1 MDLGQ
6 VLPVLLVVVGIAAA
20 LLLVGALV
28 LRDTARAAILL
39 SAFIAFFFGY
49 RHVVILTAGTPL
61 AGRPTQALWVLLGVV
76 ALVLAWRGGRALRTA
91 TRAFNAL
98 GFGLVLVALIAIVP
112 HEVEQF
118 TDRLGSG
125 ARAAG
130 LACARRAHPRGG
142 LAAAARHLGPGLRPL
157 RLRGIAAAQLRD
169 RGAAHA
175 VARGS
180 GLSRHARRTRQLPA
194 DVVLAGVLPQPR
206 LPRLA
211 RRGSDR
217 AALKDHAVG
226 RFLTDLGYRYV
237 HIGSRYEPT
246 RTADRATVNRR
257 LENTSDFTN
266 AVIDS
271 SLTGTI
277 LERLGYTEMD
287 IRRQRQLDWA
297 RFGLDAID
305 QTVNE
310 PGPKFVFAH
319 LLLPHPPYVLDEHGN
334 TVPDD
339 VDAKRSTAD
348 GYEAQM
354 RYLDTRIEAV
364 VDRLLDV
371 PEEERPI
378 IVLMG
383 DEGPYPRRYEGNPLI
398 QGPDPEFDWS
408 SITDEELKIKYGILH
423 AMLLPGV
430 DEGDIPEEMTSVNT
444 FRFLFNEYFGADLP
458 LLPNRILV
466 PKPNGPGFDDVTA
479 RLGVEP

>member
-118 TDRLGSG
+118 TTAS
-125 ARAAG
+125 
-130 LACARRAHPRGG
+130 
-142 LAAAARHLGPGLRPL
+142 AAAPAPQVSPAPAAPTPGAGSRPL
-157 RLRGIAAAQLRD
+157 RDIWVMVFDRYGSEESLRLNYGIEEQLTPWLAD
-169 RGAAHA
+169 RGFHVTPDAHA
-175 VARGS
+175 NYQRTSFSLTSSLNLDYLDSLAK
-180 GLSRHARRTRQLPA
+180 GLT
-194 DVVLAGVLPQPR
+194 
-206 LPRLA
+206 
-211 RRGSDR
+211 
-217 AALKDHAVG
+217 LKDHAVG

-348 GYEAQM
+348 SYEAQM